1 MRYEM
6 MRLSS
11 ESSAPM
17 KFLVVLT
24 VEAGVDFFDFFDMNL
39 VQGSS
44 NLIGRRQPTA
54 EISVRYL

>member
-1 MRYEM
+1 M
-6 MRLSS
+6 MRLPS